1 MLEII
6 QKNYIKFLNIVLKK
20 YIRNILIKNLDIEI
34 TTNREYIYPIILF
47 FKKNFNTQCKQLLD
61 ITVVDKINKLNR
73 FSIHYNL
80 ISLSYNTRFKLKIQ
94 TSEILKLY
102 SITSIFPSANWYERE
117 VWDMF
122 GILFLN
128 HPDLRRILTDYNFQ
142 GHPLKKDF
150 PLTGFFEVFY
160 NSVEKCI
167 KYEKVE
173 LSQEYRFFTFKQIK

>member
-1 MLEII
+1 
-6 QKNYIKFLNIVLKK
+6 
-20 YIRNILIKNLDIEI
+20 
-34 TTNREYIYPIILF
+34 
-47 FKKNFNTQCKQLLD
+47 
-61 ITVVDKINKLNR
+61 
-73 FSIHYNL
+73 
-80 ISLSYNTRFKLKIQ
+80 
-94 TSEILKLY
+94 
-102 SITSIFPSANWYERE
+102 
-117 VWDMF
+117 MF